1 MVFIGGMHARSRW
14 ACYDRTSFLFHVAEW
29 RSKTFVKIPV
39 NCQVVRNAQAAG
51 IPCAGALRR
60 VEVCSQHFCPGA
72 DLNELAQ

>member
-1 MVFIGGMHARSRW
+1 MYQVEDVCNLGMSISVIA
-14 ACYDRTSFLFHVAEW
+14 L
-29 RSKTFVKIPV
+29 V

-72 DLNELAQ
+72 DLGFCWNLWLWGAGC